1 MTVICKHRRVLKA
14 VSRVIRLNP
23 LQCIAHSGTE
33 FLPTVKNLN
42 RENEMKA
49 TNLKALA
56 VGFGLAAVLASSA
69 HAEKGK
75 IAFFA
80 AASQNG
86 FNQAT
91 YEGVDEMA
99 TELGYEAAIFDG
111 KFDPAHQYSQIEDV
125 LASGNYVGFIVAP
138 NDTVGIAG
146 AFEQVIAAGVPI
158 ATVLF
163 PVGPDLTTL
172 EPQVEGITATVA
184 SPPVAGAT
192 FQANTIVAECQDM
205 NPCNVVIIIGAKTF
219 PFDNLRLE
227 TFLKVLGEH
236 DNIKVLAT
244 GEGWYN
250 PDTSLTAMTDILQ
263 ANSDVHVVLSN
274 ADQHLVGAEIALE
287 AAGYNVPDLYLSG
300 GGAASI
306 AIDAIREGRWDA
318 TLAYFPKTMGA
329 LAMEQIANAIEG
341 KPVTQIINMDTAG
354 PLEAMIDK
362 AILDA
367 NPDFKGE
374 WAPVA
379 AQPD

>member
-1 MTVICKHRRVLKA
+1 MTLRRSLA
-14 VSRVIRLNP
+14 FAISI
-23 LQCIAHSGTE
+23 G
-33 FLPTVKNLN
+33 
-42 RENEMKA
+42 
-49 TNLKALA
+49 LA
-56 VGFGLAAVLASSA
+56 VGLAPTAFAQS
-69 HAEKGK
+69 KK

-91 YEGVDEMA
+91 YEGVEEMA
-99 TELGYEAAIFDG
+99 AQLGYEAAIFDG
-111 KFDPAHQYSQIEDV
+111 KFDAAHQYSQIEDV
-125 LASGNYVGFIVAP
+125 LASGNYAGFIVAP

-172 EPQVEGITATVA
+172 EPQVPGITATVA
-184 SPPVAGAT
+184 SPPVDGAT
-192 FQANTIVAECQDM
+192 HQAELIVEVCADM
-205 NPCNVVIIIGAKTF
+205 DPCNVVIIIGGMLF

-227 TFLKVLGEH
+227 TFQKVLAEH
-236 DNIKVLAT
+236 DNIQVLAV
-244 GEGWYN
+244 GEGMYS
-250 PDTSLTAMTDILQ
+250 PEVSLTAMTDILQ

-287 AAGYNVPDLYLSG
+287 AAGYNVADLYLSG

-306 AIDAIREGRWDA
+306 AVDAIREGRWDA

-329 LAMEQIANAIEG
+329 LAMEQVANAIEG
-341 KPVTQIINMDTAG
+341 KPVTNIINMDHAG

-362 AILDA
+362 AVLDA
-367 NPDFKGE
+367 NPDFTGE
-374 WAPVA
+374 WA
-379 AQPD
+379 Q

>member
-1 MTVICKHRRVLKA
+1 MKTRG
-14 VSRVIRLNP
+14 
-23 LQCIAHSGTE
+23 LQI
-33 FLPTVKNLN
+33 
-42 RENEMKA
+42 
-49 TNLKALA
+49 
-56 VGFGLAAVLASSA
+56 LAAALGITVACAGIA
-69 HAEKGK
+69 HAESKK

-91 YEGVDEMA
+91 YEGVAEKA
-99 TELGYEAAIFDG
+99 VELGYEAAIFDG
-111 KFDPAHQYSQIEDV
+111 KFDAAHQYSQIEDV
-125 LASGNYVGFIVAP
+125 LASGNYAGFIVAP

-172 EPQVEGITATVA
+172 EPQVGGITATVA
-184 SPPVAGAT
+184 SPPVDGAAH
-192 FQANTIVAECQDM
+192 QANVVVDECM
-205 NPCNVVIIIGAKTF
+205 NRNPCNVIILIGAKIF

-227 TFLKVLGEH
+227 TFLDVLGQH
-236 DNIKVLAT
+236 DNIDVQAI
-244 GEGWYN
+244 GEGWYS
-250 PDTSLTAMTDILQ
+250 PETSLTAMTDILQ
-263 ANSDVHVVLSN
+263 ANSGVHVILSN

-287 AAGYNVPDLYLSG
+287 AAGYTVPDLYLSG

-306 AIDAIREGRWDA
+306 AIDAIRSGRWDA

-341 KPVTQIINMDTAG
+341 KPVTQVINMDTAG

-362 AILDA
+362 SVLDA
-367 NPDFKGE
+367 NPDFVGE
-374 WAPVA
+374 WA
-379 AQPD
+379 Q